1 MRSANQILTL
11 LALVAALA
19 AGTAFAQRPPPPHGG
34 PPPEG
39 PPPGSPE
46 WEEMMDRIATVRI
59 FKLTQALDL
68 DETTAIKL
76 AGYLKDRDAERME
89 LNAQRGRMAREIK
102 EFLDAGA
109 GDDARAK
116 ELLTEAVDLETRTHD
131 AERELIEGLDEV
143 LTPSQQLKY
152 ILANREFDREIREM
166 IRQHRREK
174 GGPGGE

>member
-1 MRSANQILTL
+1 MITTRPILMI
-11 LALVAALA
+11 LALIAALS
-19 AGTAFAQRPPPPHGG
+19 AGTAFAQGPPPGG

-89 LNAQRGRMAREIK
+89 LNANRGRMAREIK

-109 GDDARAK
+109 DDDARAK
-116 ELLTEAVDLETRTHD
+116 ELLNEAVDLETRTHE
-131 AERELIEGLDEV
+131 AERELVEGLDGV
-143 LTPSQQLKY
+143 LSPSQQLRF
-152 ILANREFDREIREM
+152 ILANREFDREVREM
-166 IRQHRREK
+166 IRQHRKERG
-174 GGPGGE
+174 GGPPGS